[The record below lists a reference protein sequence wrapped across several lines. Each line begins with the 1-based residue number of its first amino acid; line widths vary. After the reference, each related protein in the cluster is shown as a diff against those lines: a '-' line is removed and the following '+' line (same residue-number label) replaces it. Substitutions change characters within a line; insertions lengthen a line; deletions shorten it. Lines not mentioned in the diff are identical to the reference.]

1 MIYTFK
7 QRYIGDS
14 RFYRR
19 ILQVAVPI
27 MIESGISNLVNLLDN
42 VMVGRIGTEQ
52 MSGVSIVNQLY
63 FIYSLCVIGGVE
75 GLSIFTSQFY
85 GRGDQESVRIT
96 FRTKAWLTGLVSLLS
111 LGILVAFGPVLIGF
125 YLNEGSA
132 SGSLAATQAYAEQ
145 YLRVI
150 LLSLPAFALVQ
161 TYGSTLKACG
171 ETVVPMRA
179 SVTAVLT
186 NLFLNWILIYGIH
199 IGGKAV
205 LPPLGVRG
213 AAMATVISRYVE
225 MAMLVSW
232 AHRHTEKAPYMK
244 GAWRSMRIPQSML
257 LRFTKT
263 SAPVLINESLWS
275 IGMSFLLQCYSM
287 RGLDVIA
294 AFNISSTI
302 TNLFSIIFFS
312 MGDAVAIIVGQL
324 LGAGKLKEAR
334 DTDRK
339 IYGFALFFSVLTGL
353 LLWAVSGL
361 FPKVY
366 ETSPEIRHLA
376 GLLMSVYALFCPMIA
391 FCHCSYFTLR
401 CGGKTMISFLFDSAF
416 TWAISVP
423 IAFTLSRFTN
433 MPVVWIYFSV
443 TAADLLKALLG
454 FVLVKKGVWLNN
466 LTEMAEKGGTMS

>member
-1 MIYTFK
+1 M
-7 QRYIGDS
+7 GDR

-75 GLSIFTSQFY
+75 GLSIFASQFF
-85 GRGDQESVRIT
+85 GKGDHEGVRIT
-96 FRTKAWLTGLVSLLS
+96 FRTKLWLTVLVSLFAF
-111 LGILVAFGPVLIGF
+111 GILGCFGPTLIGF

-132 SGSLAATQAYAEQ
+132 SGSLTATQSYAEQ
-145 YLRVI
+145 YLRI
-150 LLSLPAFALVQ
+150 IFWSFPAFALVQ

-179 SVTAVLT
+179 SITAVLT
-186 NLFLNWILIYGIH
+186 NLVLNALLIYGLNL
-199 IGGKAV
+199 GGTSLIPA
-205 LPPLGVRG
+205 LGVQG
-213 AAMATVISRYVE
+213 AALATVISRYVE
-225 MAMLVSW
+225 MTMLVLW
-232 AHRHTEKAPYMK
+232 AHRHPEKAPYMS
-244 GAWRSMRIPQSML
+244 GAYRSMRIPREML
-257 LRFTKT
+257 ARFAKV
-263 SAPVLINESLWS
+263 SVPVLINESLWS
-275 IGMSFLLQCYSM
+275 MGMSMLLQCYST
-287 RGLDVIA
+287 RGLDVVA
-294 AFNISSTI
+294 SFNISSTV

-324 LGAGKLKEAR
+324 LGAGKLEEAR

-339 IYGFALFFSVLTGL
+339 IYGFALFISALTGL
-353 LLWAVSGL
+353 LLWSVSGI
-361 FPKVY
+361 FPRVY
-366 ETSPEIRHLA
+366 ETAPEIRILA
-376 GLLMSVYALFCPMIA
+376 GKLISVYALFCPMIA

-416 TWAISVP
+416 TWVISVP
-423 IAFTLSRFTN
+423 IAFCLSRCTSL
-433 MPVVWIYFSV
+433 PAVWIYFTV

-454 FVLVKKGVWLNN
+454 FILVRRGIWMNN
-466 LTEMAEKGGTMS
+466 LTEMEKASR